1 MFVAILLFFLLFVVS
16 FADVKMHFAF
26 WRNFSC
32 YNFTKETKKLA
43 LLDYCLFA
51 LSMPEKAMT
60 DAFSLV
66 PSPDGVG

>member
-1 MFVAILLFFLLFVVS
+1 MLKCILPFGEIFPVTTLQ
-16 FADVKMHFAF
+16 K
-26 WRNFSC
+26 
-32 YNFTKETKKLA
+32 KQTKKLA

-66 PSPDGVG
+66 PSPDGVGWWRVKF